1 MFPYPCP
8 SCSQRLLASPERVGQ
23 RTICPKCLR
32 PLTIPT
38 AEAAA
43 ALAPDVD
50 FTAAVPETDHAL
62 FEPPTPHP
70 ARSSVTPNSSL
81 ATRRPAPTPVA
92 GAVLLAGPDEHD
104 VATELTATISMR
116 MKPPPDP
123 PADLQLSTGA
133 WLLLTAV
140 GLVLWFVGFAA
151 EPEMFSYVTIIGA
164 LLAAVGYLWAVYL
177 AGRHDWLR
185 GLATLV
191 PPITIWRLVQPFGD
205 NGYRPLRFVLT
216 GLLLL
221 GLAYL
226 GPAARLGAG
235 PIFTV
240 LEPVR
245 VDTPSPPSSPAE
257 RLRAVSDQK
266 QPDALV
272 GELLTLARP
281 EKLKDADD
289 DMKAETIA
297 ELKRL
302 ARHDRVEVRVAALP
316 ALALWSPAEAREP
329 VLVALRSGEQ
339 VERKKALVLAG
350 RWPDEEVARAVAPRL
365 ADSQE
370 QALAEDAILAIGAPA
385 EAALLPL
392 LKSEDKWFLLQVIEL
407 LGKVG
412 GPRSVEAL
420 TELSKTGPE
429 KLREPAAQRA
439 QALTAKLKGK

>member
-38 AEAAA
+38 PESAA

-50 FTAAVPETDHAL
+50 LAAPMPESEHAL
-62 FEPPTPHP
+62 FDPPTPQP
-70 ARSSVTPNSSL
+70 RSAVTPNAGL
-81 ATRRPAPTPVA
+81 ATRRPAAPA
-92 GAVLLAGPDEHD
+92 GTVVLAPPHELD

-140 GLVLWFVGFAA
+140 GLGLWFVGLTA
-151 EPEMFSYVTIIGA
+151 EPEMFSYVAIIGA
-164 LLAAVGYLWAVYL
+164 LLAAVGYVWAVYL
-177 AGRHDWLR
+177 TGRHDWVR
-185 GLATLV
+185 GLATLF
-191 PPITIWRLVQPFGD
+191 PPVAVWRLVQPFGD
-205 NGYRPLRFVLT
+205 NGHRPLRFVLT

-226 GPAARLGAG
+226 GPLARSGAG
-235 PIFTV
+235 PLFTV
-240 LEPVR
+240 LDPVR
-245 VDTPSPPSSPAE
+245 VDTPSPPSSPVD
-257 RLRAVSDQK
+257 RLRAAAEQR

-272 GELLTLARP
+272 GELVTLARP
-281 EKLKDADD
+281 EKLNEATDEV
-289 DMKAETIA
+289 KAETIL
-297 ELKRL
+297 ELRRL
-302 ARHDRVEVRVAALP
+302 TRHDRVEVRVATLP
-316 ALALWSPAEAREP
+316 ALALWSPADAREP
-329 VLVALRSGEQ
+329 VLAALRSSEP
-339 VERKKALVLAG
+339 VERKRALSLAD
-350 RWPDEEVARAVAPRL
+350 RWPDEEMARAVAARL
-365 ADSQE
+365 GDSQE

-412 GPRSVEAL
+412 GPQSLEAL
-420 TELSKTGPE
+420 TEMSKTGPE
-429 KLREPAAQRA
+429 KLREPAANRA
-439 QALTAKLKGK
+439 QQLAAKLKGK